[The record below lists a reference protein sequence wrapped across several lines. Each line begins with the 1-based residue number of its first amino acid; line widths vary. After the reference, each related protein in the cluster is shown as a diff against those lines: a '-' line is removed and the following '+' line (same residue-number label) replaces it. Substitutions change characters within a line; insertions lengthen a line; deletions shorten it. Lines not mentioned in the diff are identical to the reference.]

1 MKFRTRAALHCMGAS
16 SLRNEVRRLQQHLIQ
31 AGQHIHDLQGDN
43 DALAGR
49 LETRTNELARA
60 LHALEAEKGRVTVAQ
75 VGVRDTSAMED
86 QSTEPIDV
94 RPLREALGNVEPKRQ
109 PKPAVVSVVTP
120 ITPREPLS
128 LRFAAGHRVVTVSG
142 GVA

>member
-1 MKFRTRAALHCMGAS
+1 MKGLHRFAMSRKEMRAAMA
-16 SLRNEVRRLQQHLIQ
+16 EQDRRIAYLE
-31 AGQHIHDLQGDN
+31 GDR
-43 DALAGR
+43 DALASR
-49 LETRTNELARA
+49 LETRTNELTRA
-60 LHALEAEKGRVTVAQ
+60 LHALDAEKGRVTIAQ

-86 QSTEPIDV
+86 QATEPIDV
-94 RPLREALGNVEPKRQ
+94 RPLREALGNVEPKPQ

-120 ITPREPLS
+120 IPPREPLS

>member
-1 MKFRTRAALHCMGAS
+1 VKGLHRFAMSRKEMRAVLA
-16 SLRNEVRRLQQHLIQ
+16 EQDRRIAFLE
-31 AGQHIHDLQGDN
+31 GDN
-43 DALAGR
+43 ESLAGR

-109 PKPAVVSVVTP
+109 PAPQVVFEVQP
-120 ITPREPLS
+120 IPPREPLS

-142 GVA
+142 GI

>member
-1 MKFRTRAALHCMGAS
+1 MKGLHRFAMSRKEMRAAMA
-16 SLRNEVRRLQQHLIQ
+16 EQDRRIAFLET
-31 AGQHIHDLQGDN
+31 DR

-49 LETRTNELARA
+49 LETRTGELARA

-75 VGVRDTSAMED
+75 VGVRDTTAMED

-109 PKPAVVSVVTP
+109 TKPPVVSVVTP
-120 ITPREPLS
+120 IPPRDPLT
-128 LRFAAGHRVVTVSG
+128 LRFPVTG
-142 GVA
+142 GQVIRAWVTQLMQL